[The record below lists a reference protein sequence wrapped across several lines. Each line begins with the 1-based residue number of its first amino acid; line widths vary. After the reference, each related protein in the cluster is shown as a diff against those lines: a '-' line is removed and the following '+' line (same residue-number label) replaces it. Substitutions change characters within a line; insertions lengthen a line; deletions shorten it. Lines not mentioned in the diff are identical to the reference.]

1 MQSQLPLHLVHDD
14 DGLRV
19 TRTDGE
25 SGCMVIS
32 FSGIGADGTPCQPEE
47 FIMTA
52 TDEGRHPALY
62 IMDKHRSWM
71 NAPGLLEQIVEI
83 IEAEAARIGATTVC
97 TMGNSMG
104 GFMAMLVPYFTEI
117 DHAIAFSPQYSV
129 DPAVNPDEWRWAE
142 YVGRIETYLH
152 PTLDGRITE
161 RTQYTVV
168 HGGHRR
174 ERPQVDAFPRH
185 PAIAHFIRPGLA
197 HGVAKFLKETQVQR
211 PLAQAAFEG
220 RRRRVRILMR
230 DAGFRNR
237 KSLTVAA

>member
-1 MQSQLPLHLVHDD
+1 MNAQLPLHLVHDD
-14 DGLRV
+14 DGLRI

-25 SGCMVIS
+25 SGCLVVS
-32 FSGIGADGTPCQPEE
+32 FSGIGTDGSPCQPEE

-52 TDEGRHPALY
+52 TDEGRHPAIY
-62 IMDKHRSWM
+62 VMDKNRSWM
-71 NAPGLLEQIVEI
+71 NAPGLLEQIVSH
-83 IEAEAARIGATTVC
+83 IEAEAARIGATTIC

-104 GFMAMLVPYFTEI
+104 GFMALLVPAFTKV
-117 DHAIAFSPQYSV
+117 DHALAFSAQYSV
-129 DPAVNPDEWRWAE
+129 DPSVNPDEWRWAN
-142 YVGRIETYLH
+142 YVQRIETFLH
-152 PTLDGRITE
+152 PTLEGRFTD

-174 ERPQVDAFPRH
+174 ERPQVTAFPRH

-211 PLAQAAFEG
+211 PLAQAVFEG

-230 DAGFRNR
+230 DAGFRGR
-237 KSLTVAA
+237 KPLREVA